1 MCPGCAEHAGI
12 CQCPDA
18 GHREKELCEEGE
30 RHGRT
35 RLENI
40 VPKALLLSATEVNSS
55 VDGCDCTE
63 KRGFKTC
70 WDSYI

>member
-1 MCPGCAEHAGI
+1 MCPGCAEHAGT

-18 GHREKELCEEGE
+18 GHREGESWCKEVE
-30 RHGRT
+30 RQGHT

-63 KRGFKTC
+63 KRGFKLC
-70 WDSYI
+70 